1 MNQIANTLLSELQ
14 YKIKCQKKITQIF
27 QVLHLKNLLSLESV
41 RNLHTRNTLYK
52 LKT

>member
-14 YKIKCQKKITQIF
+14 YKIKCQKKITQI